1 MAPAYRLTP
10 ALRLADE
17 QVVKRGL
24 EMDFKEKYGPWAIIA
39 GASEGVGR
47 SFARQI
53 AAQGVSCILIANKG
67 PLEEAA
73 AEIRSESGVECIIAE
88 IDLSS
93 PDALDQIIAAAGTR
107 EVGLYIANAG
117 GNAPTERFLD
127 AELKAWVR
135 LTNIN
140 VMTTMQACHHFG
152 RLMRERGRGGLLTVN
167 SGACYGGG
175 SYLSIYTAC
184 KAFLLNFAES
194 LWAESR
200 KSGVDVLTIVLD
212 KTDTPN
218 FRRMLEKLGQP
229 WPSDVA
235 SPDEVARMG
244 LARLPHGPIH
254 NWGQEDDEP
263 GQGWASARERRQR
276 VTAMSD
282 VVEQLYG
289 KEAK

>member
-1 MAPAYRLTP
+1 MS
-10 ALRLADE
+10 
-17 QVVKRGL
+17 
-24 EMDFKEKYGPWAIIA
+24 FKERYGPWAIVA

-53 AAQGVSCILIANKG
+53 AAEGVSCILIANAG
-67 PLEEAA
+67 PLKELAA
-73 AEIRSESGVECIIAE
+73 KIRAESGVECITAT
-88 IDLSS
+88 IDLSA
-93 PDALDQIIAAAGTR
+93 PDALDQIIAAAGKR

-117 GNAPTERFLD
+117 GNVATERFLD
-127 AELKAWVR
+127 ADLDAWIW

-184 KAFLLNFAES
+184 KAFLLNFTES

-200 KSGVDVLTIVLD
+200 QSGVDVLTIVLD

-218 FRRMLEKLGQP
+218 FRRKLEELGQP
-229 WPSDVA
+229 WPSDAA
-235 SPDEVARMG
+235 SPDEVARIG
-244 LARLPHGPIH
+244 LERLPYGPIH
-254 NWGQEDDEP
+254 NWGQSDDEP
-263 GQGWASARERRQR
+263 GASWASASERRQR
-276 VTAMSD
+276 VTKMSD
-282 VVEQLYG
+282 AVEQLYG
-289 KEAK
+289 KEVK